1 MKNIIFILVLT
12 CSVNMFSQIHN
23 LVKWTTS
30 VNKISDTEAELIV
43 IATIQGDW
51 HLYSQTVP
59 KGGPI
64 PTSFTFSG
72 NANYLKK
79 RQY

>member
-30 VNKISDTEAELIV
+30 VNKISDSEAELIV

-59 KGGPI
+59 EGGLYQQVSHSLVMLI
-64 PTSFTFSG
+64 I
-72 NANYLKK
+72 
-79 RQY
+79 